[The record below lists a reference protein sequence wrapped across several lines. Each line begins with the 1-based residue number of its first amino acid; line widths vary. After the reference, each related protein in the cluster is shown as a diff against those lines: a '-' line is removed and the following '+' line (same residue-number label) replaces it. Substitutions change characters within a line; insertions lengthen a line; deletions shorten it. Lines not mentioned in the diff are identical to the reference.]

1 MGLARRRRIG
11 NKMAFQHV
19 NASTLTTPSPL
30 LTIQTG
36 IPRQTPITV
45 YNGHS
50 ASIFIGDATITT
62 SGATIGRTLAANNS
76 QTFYV
81 NGGDVIWAVSAAAS
95 ATGAIV
101 ITYSA

>member
-1 MGLARRRRIG
+1 
-11 NKMAFQHV
+11 MAFVHV
-19 NASTLTTPSPL
+19 NASTLTTSSVLFQVSPNAKPL
-30 LTIQTG
+30 
-36 IPRQTPITV
+36 TPITI

-62 SGATIGRTLAANNS
+62 SGATIGRTLAAANS

-81 NGGDVIWAVSAAAS
+81 NANDIIYAISAAAS

-101 ITYSA
+101 VTYTA